1 MKEEVKYSK
10 RLANLVSLDELA
22 LAGNHAV
29 GHHLVDPEVGQALCH
44 VLRVVVPR
52 QAVLL
57 LLALLTRVR
66 DGLHDGPL
74 QP

>member
-1 MKEEVKYSK
+1 
-10 RLANLVSLDELA
+10 
-22 LAGNHAV
+22 
-29 GHHLVDPEVGQALCH
+29 
-44 VLRVVVPR
+44 VVVPR

-74 QP
+74 KQ